1 MFLEIN
7 REEFFRR
14 NGFRDHDAKKKAK
27 LNLDVRFSHEKK
39 EGIIEKAF
47 ADRESAYVR

>member
-1 MFLEIN
+1 MFLKIN

-14 NGFRDHDAKKKAK
+14 KGFRDPDTKNKAN
-27 LNLDVRFSHEKK
+27 LNLDVRFPHEKN
-39 EGIIEKAF
+39 EGTIEKAF